1 MRICFRESIKR
12 FLVKDLSQ
20 MYNKCV
26 SMFETLATLRTFKKL
41 FIAVYQ
47 TVAGL
52 VMFGTKAFA
61 ANLKYNTF
69 MSNEM

>member
-1 MRICFRESIKR
+1 
-12 FLVKDLSQ
+12 
-20 MYNKCV
+20 
-26 SMFETLATLRTFKKL
+26 MFETLATLRTFKKL